1 LVSGFNVEYGRGGF
15 ALLFLSE
22 YGRIIFISYLIVLI
36 FFGGLNDLFLVFN
49 IKGIFFCFLFIW
61 VRGTLPRYRYD
72 KLINLA

>member
-1 LVSGFNVEYGRGGF
+1 MSGFNVEYGSGGF

-22 YGRIIFISYLIVLI
+22 YGRIIFIRYLLVLI
-36 FFGGLNDLFLVFN
+36 FFGGINGSFFLFNL
-49 IKGIFFCFLFIW
+49 KGIFFCFLFIW